1 MNLSDTLHQE
11 RSISRGLLPWFM
23 FSLAAFRE
31 AQLDQRPYAQPIRFR
46 IITLV
51 VALRPAKEPLKIRS
65 MSVTGFF
72 NNYPF

>member
-1 MNLSDTLHQE
+1 M
-11 RSISRGLLPWFM
+11 I
-23 FSLAAFRE
+23 SLAAFRE